1 MTSRATQRS
10 DSVAVAES
18 VFTGY
23 GLTLIPVQPTDIR
36 VLRRWRNSPAVSQ
49 QMTDTSYISPHQ
61 QRCWYEYIQNTLN
74 QAHWVAWVRNVRAG
88 YMNLKGTGPLDK
100 VSILGGGLYVGD
112 SSVRHGLL
120 GYALALMQLRIAFKV
135 LNADFYTTRFR
146 VQNLSAEKFNK
157 QLGYRI
163 CSRDNAFVT
172 VEITPIEYEK
182 TEERLS
188 RYFNASVRKQ

>member
-1 MTSRATQRS
+1 MTSRAPQGN

-23 GLTLIPVQPTDIR
+23 GLTLIPVKPADIR

-49 QMTDTSYISPHQ
+49 QMTDTSYIFPDQ
-61 QRCWYEYIQNTLN
+61 QRRWYEHIQNTLN
-74 QAHWVAWVRNVRAG
+74 EAHWVAWVRNVRAG
-88 YMNLKGTGPLDK
+88 YMNLKGKGPLDEA
-100 VSILGGGLYVGD
+100 STLRGGLYVGD

-135 LNADFYTTRFR
+135 LNADLYTTRFR
-146 VQNLSAEKFNK
+146 RANQSAEKFNK

-163 CSRDNAFVT
+163 CSKDNAFVT
-172 VEITPIEYEK
+172 IEITPIEYEK

-188 RYFNASVRKQ
+188 RYFNKSVRKQ